1 MLVFLIY
8 KIFINFIFIYKYGI
22 IYMVSKMVYNGNKI
36 KKTSIRFLDWLI
48 HMVGY
53 AFILILMS
61 VLFPKSFYINSTFFG
76 IFGLIVA
83 VIIYWL
89 NQTVKPMIVL
99 FTLPITGLTLG
110 IFYPFI
116 NLLILYFV
124 SFILGSNFVI
134 HGFWIPLLI
143 SILISI
149 TNMLLDSLIIKPV
162 LEKR

>member
-1 MLVFLIY
+1 ME
-8 KIFINFIFIYKYGI
+8 NTT
-22 IYMVSKMVYNGNKI
+22 
-36 KKTSIRFLDWLI
+36 KKLRKTTIRFFDWLI
-48 HMVGY
+48 HMLGY
-53 AFILILMS
+53 ALILILMS
-61 VLFPKSFYINSTFFG
+61 VLFPKSFYINNAFFG

-134 HGFWIPLLI
+134 HGFWIPFLI

>member
-1 MLVFLIY
+1 
-8 KIFINFIFIYKYGI
+8 
-22 IYMVSKMVYNGNKI
+22 MVSKMENTTKKL
-36 KKTSIRFLDWLI
+36 KKTTIRFFDWLI
-48 HMVGY
+48 HMLGY
-53 AFILILMS
+53 ALILILMS
-61 VLFPKSFYINSTFFG
+61 VLFPKSFYINNAFFG

-116 NLLILYFV
+116 NLIILYFV
-124 SFILGSNFVI
+124 SFILGDNFVI

>member
-1 MLVFLIY
+1 
-8 KIFINFIFIYKYGI
+8 
-22 IYMVSKMVYNGNKI
+22 MVSKMENTTKKL
-36 KKTSIRFLDWLI
+36 KKTTIRFFDWLI
-48 HMVGY
+48 HMLGY
-53 AFILILMS
+53 ALILILMS
-61 VLFPKSFYINSTFFG
+61 VLFPKSFYINNAFFG

-99 FTLPITGLTLG
+99 FTLPITGLALG

-116 NLLILYFV
+116 NLIILYFV
-124 SFILGSNFVI
+124 SFILGSNFII